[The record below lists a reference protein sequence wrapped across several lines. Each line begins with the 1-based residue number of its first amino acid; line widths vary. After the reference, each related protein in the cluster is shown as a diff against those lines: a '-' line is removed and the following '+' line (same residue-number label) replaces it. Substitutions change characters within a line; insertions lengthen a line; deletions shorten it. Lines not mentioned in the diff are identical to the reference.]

1 MMAFKKGMM
10 NIRKAGKDDK
20 VTMGNGHVE
29 MTTEIRDM
37 PGVVCNRNRNKVT
50 STILKDV
57 AIVPSSG
64 YNLFSLTKLM
74 KAGWWILSRKDNKL
88 TLTRNKQEIV
98 FDIEIPTP
106 NGVIYAMYIE
116 HESEIMGTTMDKSTK
131 MSIKQTHEKLG
142 HSAEDTTRKT
152 AKQLGW
158 TLSPGMLEPC
168 DVCAAAKGKQKNVPK
183 NRDEEKTTKKEG

>member
-1 MMAFKKGMM
+1 MTFPQKQELLSDPNVWIRDTGATQHMTAFKKGMT
-10 NIRKAGKDDK
+10 NIRKAGKEDR

-29 MTTEIRDM
+29 TTTEIGDM
-37 PGVVCNRNRNKVT
+37 PGIVCDKNGNKVT

-74 KAGWWILSRKDNKL
+74 KAGWILSGKDNKL

-106 NGVIYAMYIE
+106 KGVIYAMYIE
-116 HESEIMGTTMDKSTK
+116 RGNEIAGTTTDKNTK
-131 MSIKQTHEKLG
+131 MTIKQAHEKLG
-142 HSAEDTTRKT
+142 HSAEDTT
-152 AKQLGW
+152 
-158 TLSPGMLEPC
+158 
-168 DVCAAAKGKQKNVPK
+168 
-183 NRDEEKTTKKEG
+183 